1 MILTKEQ
8 IAQLEEAAKPLMKF
22 LAENFHPHVKVIVE
36 SNTAEFVE
44 GSATVKCD
52 DYILD

>member
-8 IAQLEEAAKPLMKF
+8 REQLEEAAKPLMKF
-22 LAENFHPHVKVIVE
+22 LSENFHPHVHVTVD

-44 GSATVKCD
+44 GVATVRFD
-52 DYILD
+52 GYLLD